1 MQCKYDSGECF
12 SVRGWHFS
20 DFIKKSFTVRVL
32 QDLTLKCCDLHFF
45 QDNEKLKLIQAIM
58 REVMTW
64 RSSLV
69 ASKMTMEEAKE
80 TRQKVTTKMDFLN
93 QSLGI

>member
-1 MQCKYDSGECF
+1 ME
-12 SVRGWHFS
+12 
-20 DFIKKSFTVRVL
+20 SFPTS
-32 QDLTLKCCDLHFF
+32 F
-45 QDNEKLKLIQAIM
+45 QDKEKLNLIQAIM
-58 REVMTW
+58 REVMNW

-93 QSLGI
+93 QSLGE

>member
-1 MQCKYDSGECF
+1 M
-12 SVRGWHFS
+12 
-20 DFIKKSFTVRVL
+20 
-32 QDLTLKCCDLHFF
+32 
-45 QDNEKLKLIQAIM
+45 NLIQAIM
-58 REVMTW
+58 REVMNW

-93 QSLGI
+93 QSLGE

>member
-1 MQCKYDSGECF
+1 MRLQCVRYTYLYSVLISAKYFFD
-12 SVRGWHFS
+12 
-20 DFIKKSFTVRVL
+20 
-32 QDLTLKCCDLHFF
+32 F

-58 REVMTW
+58 REVMTM

-93 QSLGI
+93 HRLGNCDWKY